1 MRQRIAKNIKID
13 KVHVNKT
20 SDNSDKL
27 DVTYPNFDIQPL
39 ATCYGKKKT
48 TKKSSKKKATKK
60 VQKRLSVVLKKR
72 QLKKR
77 QLKKTSKKVTKK
89 KS

>member
-1 MRQRIAKNIKID
+1 MLLIIAGLTEPTNVID

-27 DVTYPNFDIQPL
+27 DVTHPNFDIPPL

-48 TKKSSKKKATKK
+48 TKKNNQKKTTK
-60 VQKRLSVVLKKR
+60 
-72 QLKKR
+72 
-77 QLKKTSKKVTKK
+77 KKTSKKVTKK